1 MKKLYLLL
9 LLGLLFFT
17 IGAYAENPYFYG
29 GQFDPT
35 NQYAN
40 ALANENTAIVGGDPY
55 GAAVY
60 QNFYAESKI
69 TVTGLFTNN
78 LSNFTPASGYWE
90 IRSGVS
96 EDNGG
101 TLIASGT
108 GAVTNAPTGRYYH
121 GDDEYT
127 NIVSSLSVNLATD
140 QYWFAMVPV
149 CTTCRGEA
157 FNTNT
162 FGLFMIGKSDLN
174 EEFFNSSSGPF
185 FTNANNTCLHCEFP
199 TFSSGVYAVQNV
211 PEPSSLLLMGTGAL
225 GAIGVLRRKVA
236 QGKCR
241 SVATEIPGAQPP
253 QACAPANFE
262 LAATQRRSRSVRRFA
277 SNSRQSFHFAA
288 ETKLGMPQP

>member
-1 MKKLYLLL
+1 MKKSVVLC
-9 LLGLLFFT
+9 LFALCVT
-17 IGAYAENPYFYG
+17 VAVYAENPYFYG
-29 GQFDPT
+29 GQFDPL

-40 ALANENTAIVGGDPY
+40 GLANENTATVGGDPY

-60 QNFYAESKI
+60 QNFYAESNI

-78 LSNFTPASGYWE
+78 LSNFTPTSGYWE

-101 TLIASGT
+101 ALIASGT
-108 GAVTNAPTGRYYH
+108 GAVTNAPTGRSFR

-127 NIVSSLSVNLATD
+127 NAVSGLSVDLPTN

-149 CTTCRGEA
+149 CTTCQGEA

-174 EEFFNSSSGPF
+174 QEYFTSPSGPF
-185 FTNANNTCLHCEFP
+185 FTNANNVCPECQFP

-211 PEPSSLLLMGTGAL
+211 PEPVSLLLMGTGAV
-225 GAIGVLRRKVA
+225 GAIGTLRRKV
-236 QGKCR
+236 
-241 SVATEIPGAQPP
+241 V
-253 QACAPANFE
+253 
-262 LAATQRRSRSVRRFA
+262 
-277 SNSRQSFHFAA
+277 
-288 ETKLGMPQP
+288 